1 MHTHVFVTCKGASY
15 RQEELGECEE
25 EGTAHS
31 GQGAGGGFVEEQV
44 FELGLEGRKGFVRW
58 EMGEGQPEGVSYLQ
72 GAQRRLVAGA
82 DPFVE

>member
-1 MHTHVFVTCKGASY
+1 MHTHVFVTCKGTSY

-31 GQGAGGGFVEEQV
+31 GQGAGGGFVEERV

-58 EMGEGQPEGVSYLQ
+58 EMGEGQPEGVRYLQ